1 MLVYAYIYIHI
12 ALSENTNLNLTV
24 LLPPTQETLLLSR
37 EKKAHKLRLK
47 DDKEK
52 FAFEA
57 RSSV

>member
-1 MLVYAYIYIHI
+1 MHIYIHI

-47 DDKEK
+47 DDKDK